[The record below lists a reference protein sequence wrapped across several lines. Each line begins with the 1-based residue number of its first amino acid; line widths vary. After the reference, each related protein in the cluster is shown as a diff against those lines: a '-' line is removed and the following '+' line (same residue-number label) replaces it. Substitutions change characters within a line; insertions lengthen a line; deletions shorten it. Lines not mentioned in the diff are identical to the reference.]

1 MKNEPEWIN
10 RIVRHRKCL
19 HRNITNGKLGASRK
33 DPPVTVPFEWAVV
46 ANRFR
51 RQSIAINRHIKL
63 AAENFKSADVIGMFM
78 REKDAIELLGR
89 DTALLQAQDQLPR
102 AQPCIDKNLAMIGC
116 DERTVS
122 RAPAAEDGQA
132 EHGS

>member
-63 AAENFKSADVIGMFM
+63 NTGLKVA
-78 REKDAIELLGR
+78 
-89 DTALLQAQDQLPR
+89 ALLQLAQTETMRMTKHP
-102 AQPCIDKNLAMIGC
+102 P
-116 DERTVS
+116 S
-122 RAPAAEDGQA
+122 RGYGVAGE
-132 EHGS
+132 